1 MDSQMN
7 KAPWHK
13 LLVTHINMWI
23 PLLVTQHHVI
33 YGVPIGLSLIAMSL
47 TTHGLQMTSYWTI
60 CQHSNNDTY
69 QAPHVWR
76 GETPLSQG
84 HILGERHNS

>member
-33 YGVPIGLSLIAMSL
+33 YGVPIGLSLIAVSL
-47 TTHGLQMTSYWTI
+47 TTHGL
-60 CQHSNNDTY
+60 
-69 QAPHVWR
+69 
-76 GETPLSQG
+76 
-84 HILGERHNS
+84 